1 MFTVIFELNPHDED
15 RADAYFNYVK
25 LLKPKLVANIEGFV
39 DNIRYRSLTRPGWFL
54 SVSDWRD
61 EKALVRWRTFAAH
74 AGVSAKGRKDIFAD
88 YHLRVGQVTSDTD
101 VPAGYRL
108 EEQRLDVT
116 EVGQGTAV
124 TLSNPFERFQAGGLE
139 DSAAR
144 ETAKALGLDTDAT
157 GLVAWLRGI
166 QFCCEPG
173 VTTNLRERPRDLSP
187 AASATGKSA
196 SCVITACLIDERLRC
211 FTPRSSE
218 SEGGPA
224 PVRTHRGSASK

>member
-1 MFTVIFELNPHDED
+1 MFTVIFELYPHDMD

-25 LLKPKLVANIEGFV
+25 LLKPKLVEIEGFV

-74 AGVSAKGRKDIFAD
+74 AGVSAKGRNDIFAD

-101 VPAGYRL
+101 VPVGYRL

-124 TLSNPFERFQAGGLE
+124 TLSSPVERFQAGGLE

-144 ETAKALGLDTDAT
+144 DTANALGLDADAA
-157 GLVAWLRGI
+157 GLVAWDVFDAVFAPGNPILLR
-166 QFCCEPG
+166 
-173 VTTNLRERPRDLSP
+173 TWRDN
-187 AASATGKSA
+187 KSA
-196 SCVITACLIDERLRC
+196 AAAAPPVISGIRHREIRIVRDYGMFDRR
-211 FTPRSSE
+211 E
-218 SEGGPA
+218 S
-224 PVRTHRGSASK
+224 PVFYPETVRK

>member
-1 MFTVIFELNPHDED
+1 MFTVIFELYPHDKD

-25 LLKPKLVANIEGFV
+25 LLKPKLVENIEGFV
-39 DNIRYRSLTRPGWFL
+39 DNIRYRSLTRSGWFL

-101 VPAGYRL
+101 VPVGYRL

-116 EVGQGTAV
+116 EVGQGTGV
-124 TLSNPFERFQAGGLE
+124 TLSSPLERFQAGGLE

-144 ETAKALGLDTDAT
+144 DAAKALGLDTDAA
-157 GLVAWLRGI
+157 GLVAWDVFDAVFAPGNPILLRSWRDNK
-166 QFCCEPG
+166 CAAAAAPSVPSG
-173 VTTNLRERPRDLSP
+173 VRHREIRIVRDYGMFDRRESP
-187 AASATGKSA
+187 VFYPEIIRK
-196 SCVITACLIDERLRC
+196 
-211 FTPRSSE
+211 
-218 SEGGPA
+218 
-224 PVRTHRGSASK
+224 

>member
-1 MFTVIFELNPHDED
+1 MFTVIFELYPHDKD

-25 LLKPKLVANIEGFV
+25 LLKPKLVENIEGFV
-39 DNIRYRSLTRPGWFL
+39 DNIRYRSLTRSGWFL

-101 VPAGYRL
+101 VPVGYRL

-124 TLSNPFERFQAGGLE
+124 TLSSPLERFQAGGLE

-144 ETAKALGLDTDAT
+144 DAAKALGLDTDAA
-157 GLVAWLRGI
+157 GLVAWDVFDAVFAPGNPILLRSWRDNK
-166 QFCCEPG
+166 CAAAAAPSVPSG
-173 VTTNLRERPRDLSP
+173 VRHREIRIVRDYGMFDRRESP
-187 AASATGKSA
+187 VFYPEIIRK
-196 SCVITACLIDERLRC
+196 
-211 FTPRSSE
+211 
-218 SEGGPA
+218 
-224 PVRTHRGSASK
+224 

>member
-1 MFTVIFELNPHDED
+1 MFTVIFELYPHDKD
-15 RADAYFNYVK
+15 RADAYFHYVK
-25 LLKPKLVANIEGFV
+25 LLKPKLVENIEGFV

-101 VPAGYRL
+101 IPVGYRL

-124 TLSNPFERFQAGGLE
+124 TLSSPLEPFQGRALE

-144 ETAKALGLDTDAT
+144 DTAKALGLDADAA
-157 GLVAWLRGI
+157 GLVAWDVFDAVLA
-166 QFCCEPG
+166 PG
-173 VTTNLRERPRDLSP
+173 NPILLQTWRDDESAAAAAPSVAGGVRHRKIRIVRDYGMFDRRESP
-187 AASATGKSA
+187 
-196 SCVITACLIDERLRC
+196 VFYPEI
-211 FTPRSSE
+211 
-218 SEGGPA
+218 
-224 PVRTHRGSASK
+224 VRH